1 MRRDDAAAP
10 LVFALAPCRRLVASI
25 RGVQRGRVSI
35 GRFPNGELHAHI
47 DGPVADR
54 ACLVV
59 GSISPPDTHLVE
71 LTLLAHS
78 LRRAGAGS
86 ITAVLPYLAYA
97 RQDRADVGEGLG
109 LAWAGDLLRASGVD
123 RVVSIDVHSEGA
135 TEILGLPL
143 ASLSPA
149 RAFAA
154 ALPPGW
160 TAEDV
165 TFIAPDEG
173 AIGRCRALAG
183 AVSSGRPIAVLSKR
197 RSGAGVVHTE
207 LHGEV
212 TRRGVIVDD
221 ILDTGATLLSC
232 CRLLAA
238 HGALELGVA
247 VTHAVLTGTE
257 WRGLWSSGVTRLWV
271 TDTLPPSRARA
282 AGAEIV
288 PVAPLLAPLLLGRS
302 TESPGGQLRMR
313 AAAGGT

>member
-123 RVVSIDVHSEGA
+123 RVVSVDVHY
-135 TEILGLPL
+135 
-143 ASLSPA
+143 
-149 RAFAA
+149 RH
-154 ALPPGW
+154 
-160 TAEDV
+160 
-165 TFIAPDEG
+165 AP
-173 AIGRCRALAG
+173 
-183 AVSSGRPIAVLSKR
+183 
-197 RSGAGVVHTE
+197 
-207 LHGEV
+207 
-212 TRRGVIVDD
+212 
-221 ILDTGATLLSC
+221 ATLL
-232 CRLLAA
+232 A
-238 HGALELGVA
+238 GV
-247 VTHAVLTGTE
+247 
-257 WRGLWSSGVTRLWV
+257 
-271 TDTLPPSRARA
+271 LPDGPLSTAPIRETVRTPVRA
-282 AGAEIV
+282 AGRRTRGCGWSPWTTGVVVGWSSVAAV
-288 PVAPLLAPLLLGRS
+288 PRPRAP
-302 TESPGGQLRMR
+302 
-313 AAAGGT
+313 